1 MNKDEKNGS
10 GMSETFIAADKN
22 EGRQKN
28 QALSQMEQRRKI
40 YSSFGY
46 DIEKERQAVIQAAG
60 ELSGRILEAGTGK
73 GHFAAALAALG
84 HRLVSF
90 DISEEQL
97 EIARENL
104 ASRGLAHLVELRK
117 EDGEALS
124 FPDGSFDVI
133 FSVNMVHH
141 LENLWKV
148 ISELIRVL
156 APGGKLVVSDFSQE
170 GLEMMDKVH
179 RLEGGKHEVGPA
191 GLDQV
196 EEFLKGR
203 GFQVERSS
211 TRFQVTL
218 VAVRK

>member
-1 MNKDEKNGS
+1 MNKDERKEGV
-10 GMSETFIAADKN
+10 SEDNSSARNRN
-22 EGRQKN
+22 EEAQGN
-28 QALSQMEQRRKI
+28 QALSQIERRRQI
-40 YSSFGY
+40 YATFGY
-46 DIEKERQAVIQAAG
+46 NIEKEREAVIQVAG

-73 GHFAAALAALG
+73 GHFAAALASRG

-117 EDGEALS
+117 EDGERLS
-124 FPDGSFDVI
+124 FPDSSFDLI

-141 LENLWKV
+141 LENPWKV

-156 APGGKLVVSDFSQE
+156 APGGKLVISDFSQE

-196 EEFLKGR
+196 EEFLKGK